1 MAGGFLGS
9 LPALDFAGGSVI
21 HISSGFSGLAAALI
35 IGERLD
41 KNENIHSAFMSIIG
55 TSLIWFGWFG
65 FNAGSAGAAN
75 GIASIAF
82 INTHLTPCISM
93 LT

>member
-1 MAGGFLGS
+1 
-9 LPALDFAGGSVI
+9 
-21 HISSGFSGLAAALI
+21 
-35 IGERLD
+35 
-41 KNENIHSAFMSIIG
+41 MSIIG

-93 LT
+93 LTYLLLEYIYQKETTIEGACNGIVAGLVCITPACG